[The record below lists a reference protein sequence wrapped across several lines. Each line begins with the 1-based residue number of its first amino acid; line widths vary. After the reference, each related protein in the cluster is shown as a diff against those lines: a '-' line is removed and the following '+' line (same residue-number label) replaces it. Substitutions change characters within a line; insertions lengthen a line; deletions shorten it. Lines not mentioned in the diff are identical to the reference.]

1 MTTPEGPEPSACWRD
16 ALTAAALVA
25 LDPAGLGGLRIR
37 SAAAVAGV
45 GLLNQFRTLLPKGA
59 PVRRLPAGIADD
71 RLLGG
76 LDLAATLSV
85 GRPVHQRGLLA
96 ESNDGLLVAPGAERM
111 PAGVAGRI
119 AGALDRGAIA
129 AERDGFGALHPAR
142 FAVLAF
148 DDAQGDD
155 APPPSALTERLG
167 LVVDLSALRP
177 SDLAHAPAAP
187 DMEAA
192 RARLACVE
200 LTEPALRA
208 LAEAATALGVNG
220 LRPLLF
226 ACAAARASAALDG
239 HDLANDADLERA
251 ARLVL
256 GPRATCAPAAAD
268 EDDDEAAQEPETNE
282 DGGGA
287 SDEEG
292 ETGDPREL
300 AERVLAAAAAALP
313 PGLLETGAAPRS
325 AGAAGRS
332 GATQASPRRGR
343 PVGSRAGRLHDGVR
357 LDLVA
362 TLRAA
367 APWQRLRLRDAGMSE
382 PGTNEPATAFPPIL
396 VRRDDFRIQRLKE
409 RRRALAIFVVD
420 ASGSAALHR
429 LAEAKGAVELLLA
442 ESYVRR
448 DEAALIA
455 FRGPG
460 AELLLPPT
468 RSLARAKR
476 ALAELP
482 GGGGTPLASGI
493 AAAAE
498 LADRARRRGDAPT
511 IVLLTDGAANVARD
525 GEGSRARAAEDAT
538 AAARALKV
546 LGVPAV
552 LIDVSPRPQSR
563 ARDLA
568 AAMAARYV
576 ALPMGDAA
584 SLARAARG

>member
-1 MTTPEGPEPSACWRD
+1 MTTPAGPEPSACWRD
-16 ALTAAALVA
+16 AITAAALVA

-37 SAAAVAGV
+37 GAAAAAGFS
-45 GLLNQFRTLLPKGA
+45 LLDHFRTLLPEGA
-59 PVRRLPAGIADD
+59 PVRRIPAGIADD

-76 LDLAATLSV
+76 LDLAATLSA

-96 ESNDGLLVAPGAERM
+96 EAHGGLLVSAGAERM

-119 AGALDRGAIA
+119 AGALDRGAVA

-167 LVVDLSALRP
+167 LLVDLSALRP
-177 SDLAHAPAAP
+177 SDLAHAPATP

-192 RARLACVE
+192 RAQLARVE
-200 LTEPALRA
+200 LAEPALRA
-208 LAEAATALGVNG
+208 LAEAAAALGVTG

-239 HDLANDADLERA
+239 RDLANDADLARA

-268 EDDDEAAQEPETNE
+268 DDDEDAQEPETNE

-287 SDEEG
+287 SNDEG

-313 PGLLETGAAPRS
+313 PGLLEAGAAPRS

-382 PGTNEPATAFPPIL
+382 PVSNEPATASPRIL

-455 FRGPG
+455 FRGSG

-538 AAARALKV
+538 AAARALKL